1 MSAGSDDSTV
11 PEVQQLQV
19 APILDAWAFS
29 IVNLRTP
36 VVPVVEW
43 PAGRARRHGLSYP
56 TDPHAALAAKI
67 VGLLESGPQSSTW
80 LAKRLDV
87 EEQVVVRRL
96 RKLREDGDVVR
107 SLWKLW
113 RLTA

>member
-1 MSAGSDDSTV
+1 MSAGVDDSSL
-11 PEVQQLQV
+11 PEEQQVLH
-19 APILDAWAFS
+19 AWASS
-29 IVNLRTP
+29 IANLRTP

-43 PAGRARRHGLSYP
+43 PAERARRHGPSYP
-56 TDPHAALAAKI
+56 TNSHAALAAKI

-87 EEQVVVRRL
+87 EEHVVIRLLRR
-96 RKLREDGDVVR
+96 LREDGDVVLTLR
-107 SLWKLW
+107 NFW

>member
-1 MSAGSDDSTV
+1 MSAGVCDSTV
-11 PEVQQLQV
+11 PEQQQL
-19 APILDAWAFS
+19 LDAWASS
-29 IVNLRTP
+29 IANLGAP

-43 PAGRARRHGLSYP
+43 PAERARRHGLSYP

-87 EEQVVVRRL
+87 DEHVVIRLLRQV
-96 RKLREDGDVVR
+96 REDGDVV
-107 SLWKLW
+107 LTLPKLW